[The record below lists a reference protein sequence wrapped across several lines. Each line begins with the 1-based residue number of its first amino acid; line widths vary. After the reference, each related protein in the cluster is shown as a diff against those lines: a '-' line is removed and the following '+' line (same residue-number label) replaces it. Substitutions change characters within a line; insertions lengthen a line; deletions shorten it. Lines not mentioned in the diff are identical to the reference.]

1 MNGAAPG
8 LWNNNA
14 PEMGALETVGNCAPS
29 LTIVKQAW
37 ELSGAGP
44 YTSVTA
50 PVGATVAFLI
60 YVKNTTAGAV
70 SDLRITDLLNEA
82 AFQYVGGSMV
92 RTNAASPP
100 SDSATDLA
108 IFTATEPGTGT
119 NVSDGVDGDVASALD
134 TGGSADVDRITIGA
148 VAGQA
153 NGVLNLGGHATIG
166 LRFNVKIK

>member
-1 MNGAAPG
+1 MSGSSVLLVAAAGFVAGSMNAVAVHNNPAAINQGIDLGADQPDMNGAAPG

-70 SDLRITDLLNEA
+70 SDRARNL
-82 AFQYVGGSMV
+82 
-92 RTNAASPP
+92 
-100 SDSATDLA
+100 SAT
-108 IFTATEPGTGT
+108 T
-119 NVSDGVDGDVASALD
+119 
-134 TGGSADVDRITIGA
+134 R
-148 VAGQA
+148 
-153 NGVLNLGGHATIG
+153 
-166 LRFNVKIK
+166 